1 MADNLLHLKS
11 LICTKCAHRMKDFLL
26 GNTGTSFLDCGLS
39 FVLGLATGSV
49 RVHNWIVFLN
59 CIGSVGS
66 VFFLFMVVILTTPEL
81 QTGM

>member
-1 MADNLLHLKS
+1 
-11 LICTKCAHRMKDFLL
+11 MKDFLL
-26 GNTGTSFLDCGLS
+26 GNTGTFYLDCGLS

-66 VFFLFMVVILTTPEL
+66 VFFPLHGCYPYHT
-81 QTGM
+81 